1 MSNSLEQEYKKLSI
15 KFLDLSL
22 REQILILFCGLA
34 VVILIMYTFLLE
46 PMFNHSEKLQ
56 QNSNSD
62 ATEITILTGQ
72 VAELTEK
79 LQDDA
84 NGPVRERIALL
95 KRQIQN
101 VSNQIKAQ
109 TDSLVP
115 ANKMADMLE
124 SVLAGSK
131 GLKLIELQSIAP
143 LPILLNQPEEGEE
156 VEEGE
161 EPIAGLYRHGVTLVF
176 EGNYFDI
183 QRYLEKLESLPWQFY
198 WKKFDYLVGDY
209 PTASVELEIY
219 TLSTNKAFIG
229 V

>member
-22 REQILILFCGLA
+22 REQVLILFCGLA
-34 VVILIMYTFLLE
+34 VVILMMYTFLLE
-46 PMFNHSEKLQ
+46 PMFNHSEKLR
-56 QNSNSD
+56 QNSMGD
-62 ATEITILTGQ
+62 ATEITVLVGQ

-79 LQDDA
+79 IQDDA
-84 NGPVRERIALL
+84 NGPVRERINLL

-101 VSNQIKAQ
+101 ISNQVKAQ
-109 TDSLVP
+109 TDNLVP
-115 ANKMADMLE
+115 ANKMTDMLE

-143 LPILLNQPEEGEE
+143 LPILLNQPEEGKD
-156 VEEGE
+156 GE

>member
-1 MSNSLEQEYKKLSI
+1 MNNPLEQEYKKLSI

-22 REQILILFCGLA
+22 REQVLILFCGLA
-34 VVILIMYTFLLE
+34 ILILMMYTFLLE
-46 PMFNHSEKLQ
+46 PIFNQSEKLQ
-56 QNSNSD
+56 QNKMSD

-79 LQDDA
+79 LKDDA
-84 NGPVRERIALL
+84 NSSVRERIALL

-101 VSNQIKAQ
+101 VNNQVKAQ
-109 TDSLVP
+109 TNSLVP

-143 LPILLNQPEEGEE
+143 IPILLNQPEES
-156 VEEGE
+156 EEGE
-161 EPIAGLYRHGVTLVF
+161 ELIAGLYRHGVTLVF